1 MLIQF
6 LYFFRLD
13 SLWLPLNPLE
23 MVCTVIRDRL
33 WALDFSCMF
42 TDEGYVTINYH
53 TLKSHDLRGVIL
65 SLPLSPLVILQDS
78 PWQFISAHSP
88 LRNVPLG
95 GRLHWEKEEFFQSAQ
110 HNHPPSA
117 CMCAYGSS
125 GQNVSRY
132 TLRYFS
138 PITAKEADQILVV
151 IATFWMS

>member
-1 MLIQF
+1 
-6 LYFFRLD
+6 
-13 SLWLPLNPLE
+13 

-42 TDEGYVTINYH
+42 TDEGYAMINYH

-95 GRLHWEKEEFFQSAQ
+95 GKLHSEKEEFFQSTQ
-110 HNHPPSA
+110 QNHSASA

-125 GQNVSRY
+125 GQNASHY
-132 TLRYFS
+132 TLSYFS
-138 PITAKEADQILVV
+138 PMTAKEADQILVV
-151 IATFWMS
+151 IATF

>member
-1 MLIQF
+1 
-6 LYFFRLD
+6 
-13 SLWLPLNPLE
+13 

-42 TDEGYVTINYH
+42 TDEGYAMINYH

-95 GRLHWEKEEFFQSAQ
+95 GKLHSEKEEFFQSTQ
-110 HNHPPSA
+110 QNHSASA

-125 GQNVSRY
+125 GQNASHY
-132 TLRYFS
+132 TLSYFS
-138 PITAKEADQILVV
+138 PITAKEADQIFVV
-151 IATFWMS
+151 IATF

>member
-1 MLIQF
+1 
-6 LYFFRLD
+6 
-13 SLWLPLNPLE
+13 

-42 TDEGYVTINYH
+42 TDEGHVTINYH

-95 GRLHWEKEEFFQSAQ
+95 GKLHSEKEEFFQSTQ
-110 HNHPPSA
+110 QNHSASA
-117 CMCAYGSS
+117 CMRAYGSS
-125 GQNVSRY
+125 GQNVSHY
-132 TLRYFS
+132 TLSYFS
-138 PITAKEADQILVV
+138 PLTAKEADQILVV
-151 IATFWMS
+151 IATF

>member
-1 MLIQF
+1 M
-6 LYFFRLD
+6 
-13 SLWLPLNPLE
+13 
-23 MVCTVIRDRL
+23 
-33 WALDFSCMF
+33 
-42 TDEGYVTINYH
+42 INYH

-95 GRLHWEKEEFFQSAQ
+95 GKLHSEKEEFFQSTQ
-110 HNHPPSA
+110 QNHSASA

-125 GQNVSRY
+125 GQNASHY
-132 TLRYFS
+132 TLSYFS

-151 IATFWMS
+151 IATF

>member
-1 MLIQF
+1 
-6 LYFFRLD
+6 
-13 SLWLPLNPLE
+13 

-42 TDEGYVTINYH
+42 TDEGYATINYH

-95 GRLHWEKEEFFQSAQ
+95 GKLHSEKEEFFQSTQ
-110 HNHPPSA
+110 QNH
-117 CMCAYGSS
+117 AYGSS
-125 GQNVSRY
+125 GQNVSHY

-138 PITAKEADQILVV
+138 PITAKEADQ
-151 IATFWMS
+151 MS

>member
-1 MLIQF
+1 
-6 LYFFRLD
+6 
-13 SLWLPLNPLE
+13 

-42 TDEGYVTINYH
+42 TDEGYAMINYH

-95 GRLHWEKEEFFQSAQ
+95 GKLLSEKEEFFQSTQ
-110 HNHPPSA
+110 QNHSASA

-125 GQNVSRY
+125 GQNASHY
-132 TLRYFS
+132 TLSYFS

-151 IATFWMS
+151 IATF

>member
-42 TDEGYVTINYH
+42 TDEGYATINYH

-78 PWQFISAHSP
+78 P
-88 LRNVPLG
+88 
-95 GRLHWEKEEFFQSAQ
+95 
-110 HNHPPSA
+110 
-117 CMCAYGSS
+117 
-125 GQNVSRY
+125 
-132 TLRYFS
+132 
-138 PITAKEADQILVV
+138 
-151 IATFWMS
+151 

>member
-1 MLIQF
+1 
-6 LYFFRLD
+6 
-13 SLWLPLNPLE
+13 

-95 GRLHWEKEEFFQSAQ
+95 GKLHRVKEEFFQSTQ
-110 HNHPPSA
+110 QNHSASA

-125 GQNVSRY
+125 GQNASHY
-132 TLRYFS
+132 TLSYFS
-138 PITAKEADQILVV
+138 PITAKEADQIFVV
-151 IATFWMS
+151 IATF